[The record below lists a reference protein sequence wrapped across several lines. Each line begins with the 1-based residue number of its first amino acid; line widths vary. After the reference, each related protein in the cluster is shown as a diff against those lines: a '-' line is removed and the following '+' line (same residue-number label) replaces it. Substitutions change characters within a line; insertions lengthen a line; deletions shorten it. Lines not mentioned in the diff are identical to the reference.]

1 MLQFRVLPL
10 ISDTD
15 VPPYYAA
22 KLRWFKALLKTADD
36 GNVQGKLTR
45 EARRFKQKTIQV
57 VTPAGS
63 AIGL

>member
-36 GNVQGKLTR
+36 GNVEGKLTR
-45 EARRFKQKTIQV
+45 EARRFK
-57 VTPAGS
+57 
-63 AIGL
+63 